1 MPDPATFQLVL
12 NESSLNFVLQL
23 PSRKR
28 ERLLQALRHLAGS
41 LNEEPLGIEKDATG
55 RDLFVRIIGDWEITY
70 WADWEKELRIIR
82 LAQA

>member
-1 MPDPATFQLVL
+1 M
-12 NESSLNFVLQL
+12 LQL

-41 LNEEPLGIEKDATG
+41 LHEEPLGIEKDATG
-55 RDLFVRIIGDWEITY
+55 RDLLVRIIGEWEITY